1 VILSETAELLG
12 KSFLFAGLDAAQLE
26 ALAALTHTRRLAAG
40 EFVFREEDPAD
51 NFYVVRRGR
60 IKVLKHAS
68 TGKDF
73 IIAFFNPGEM
83 FGEVAVFG
91 GKPYPA
97 AAQTAENSEILGIR
111 GADFLKFIS
120 THPDLSLRI
129 INVLGGRLRD
139 AQSRLKDLA
148 AERAEPRLARILLML
163 GARIG
168 EKLPFTRQ
176 EIADMAGVTVE
187 TAIRIISRFKED
199 GIISPE
205 RGGITIR
212 DSAALRD
219 ISQGS

>member
-1 VILSETAELLG
+1 VSETGELLG
-12 KSFLFAGLDAAQLE
+12 KSLLFAGLDAAQLE
-26 ALAALTHTRRLAAG
+26 ALAALTRTRRLGAG
-40 EFVFREEDPAD
+40 EAVFHEEDAAD
-51 NFYVVRRGR
+51 NFYVVRKGR

-68 TGKDF
+68 SGKDF

-91 GKPYPA
+91 GMPYPA
-97 AAQTAENSEILGIR
+97 SAQAAEDSQILGIR
-111 GADFLKFIS
+111 GADFLKFIT

-129 INVLGGRLRD
+129 INMLGSRLRD

-163 GARIG
+163 GARLG
-168 EKLPFTRQ
+168 ETLPFTRQ

-187 TAIRIISRFKED
+187 TAIRIISRFKDD
-199 GIISPE
+199 GIIGPE

-212 DSAALRD
+212 DSAALTD

>member
-1 VILSETAELLG
+1 MSETGELLG
-12 KSFLFAGLDAAQLE
+12 KSLLFAGLEAAHLE
-26 ALAALTHTRRLAAG
+26 ALAALTRTRRLSAG
-40 EFVFREEDPAD
+40 EAVFHEEDAAD

-68 TGKDF
+68 SGKDF

-97 AAQTAENSEILGIR
+97 SAQAAEDTEVLGIR
-111 GADFLKFIS
+111 GADFLKFIAS
-120 THPDLSLRI
+120 HPELSLRI
-129 INVLGGRLRD
+129 INMLGGRLRD

-148 AERAEPRLARILLML
+148 AERAEPRLARILMML
-163 GARIG
+163 GARLG
-168 EKLPFTRQ
+168 ETLPFTRQ

-187 TAIRIISRFKED
+187 TAIRIISRFKDD
-199 GIISPE
+199 GIIGPE
-205 RGGITIR
+205 RGGITII
-212 DSAALRD
+212 DSVALRE